1 MKEFNEARLAYETID
16 RYLTEDLVRDF
27 RLSKDRPS
35 SLGLEVRKDLVSS
48 IDPETG
54 HPLPATPE
62 QIDQATLI
70 GNVVANAITT
80 YFETDVHFL

>member
-1 MKEFNEARLAYETID
+1 MQRFNAARFAYAAID
-16 RYLTEDLVRDF
+16 RYLDDQKVRDF

-35 SLGLEVRKDLVSS
+35 TLGLEVRKDLVTSF
-48 IDPETG
+48 DPDTG
-54 HPLPATPE
+54 RPLPATTE

-70 GNVVANAITT
+70 GNVIANAITT